1 MELSKEIVQEYVK
14 QLNQGT
20 GGCDYKKGLED
31 MGRLNLKSITKNEI
45 EKVIQPF
52 LYEWGWMQR
61 VLERIEYLSWRED
74 LATQTHCIHD
84 KLEGFK
90 TKDLGAVEL
99 AEHESDIKS
108 CYESLKAAVGPVA
121 AAKALHFV
129 CPNFFPPWDRKI
141 AKAARRER
149 NRDIWRMER
158 VEEYSAE
165 DYYVF
170 MRQMQG
176 FIQKRDIISKLANK
190 YGKSK
195 VKIADECLWMATQRP
210 LCLFF

>member
-1 MELSKEIVQEYVK
+1 MELGEEIVQEYVK
-14 QLNQGT
+14 RLNQGT
-20 GGCDYKKGLED
+20 RGYDYKQGLKD
-31 MGRLNLKSITKNEI
+31 MEKLDLKNITTDDVGRVI
-45 EKVIQPF
+45 EPF

-61 VLERIEYLSWRED
+61 VLERMEHLTWRED
-74 LATQTHCIHD
+74 LATQIHYIHD
-84 KLEGFK
+84 KIEDFER
-90 TKDLGAVEL
+90 KDLGEVHL

-108 CYESLKAAVGPVA
+108 CYESFKEAVGPVA
-121 AAKALHFV
+121 AAKALHFI
-129 CPNFFPPWDRKI
+129 CPDFFPPWDRKI

-149 NRDIWRMER
+149 KLDIWRVGK

-170 MRQMQG
+170 TEQVQAFVR
-176 FIQKRDIISKLANK
+176 KRHLISKLANQ

-210 LCLFF
+210 LSLFL